1 MQKFNSVDSDFEAR
15 VREGFERQQL
25 MASIGAQ
32 LIKVA
37 PGEVQIEMPFNQAW
51 TQQHGYIHAAIIT
64 GLVDSACGF
73 AAYTLMPADAGVL
86 SVEFKVNLLSPAKG
100 EMFRAVGRVIKS
112 GRTLTVC
119 NGEVVAVEKGN
130 EKIVAVMQATMMSVS
145 NKD

>member
-1 MQKFNSVDSDFEAR
+1 MDSDFEAR

>member
-1 MQKFNSVDSDFEAR
+1 MQNFNPPDSDFEAR
-15 VREGFERQQL
+15 VRKGFQKQQL
-25 MASIGAQ
+25 MTTIGAEMT
-32 LIKVA
+32 KVA
-37 PGEVQIEMPFNQAW
+37 PGEVHMEMPFNDAW

-73 AAYTLMPADAGVL
+73 AAYTLMPADPEVL

-100 EMFRAVGRVIKS
+100 ERFRAVGRVIKS

-130 EKIVAVMQATMMSVS
+130 EKLIAIMQATMMTVSV
-145 NKD
+145 